1 MYKFRNDKIRLN
13 KSVSKILWIAAV
25 SVLSASVLGHYPFQQ
40 SHYHVSYLLNA
51 AYNALSRSSWAMSL
65 AWIIFAC
72 HNGGG
77 SFVRW
82 FLCLSIFKP
91 LARMSLSIYLTHR
104 LHQILSVASMKLPY
118 YLSVLNL
125 LHAYFSDVIMSS
137 FIGMA
142 VYLCIEAPVT
152 FFRNRLYGF

>member
-1 MYKFRNDKIRLN
+1 MYVNRNQ
-13 KSVSKILWIAAV
+13 KILLRKRTSILLWIIAI
-25 SVLSASVLGHYPFQQ
+25 SLLTASVLGHYPFQQ
-40 SHYHVSYLLNA
+40 TNNNISYSINA
-51 AYNALSRSSWAMSL
+51 TYNAFSRSCWALSL
-65 AWIIFAC
+65 AWVIFSC

-77 SFVRW
+77 GVVRW

-91 LARMSLSIYLTHR
+91 LARMSLSVYLTHR

-125 LHAYFSDVIMSS
+125 LHAFFSDVIMSS

-142 VYLCIEAPVT
+142 VFLCIEAPVT
-152 FFRNRLYGF
+152 FFRNRLYH